1 MQKIMKIFAV
11 CILAAA
17 VNRAA
22 GIDLTFF
29 KIKPAYKI
37 YFGQRRSLDER
48 LYFLP
53 CADTVLVISVGK
65 TPVSGRGKTAV
76 KYMMRKARIKAQNEL
91 ETFISAKMSAENK
104 VVSKNG
110 NTTFFSSFSKDI
122 SREICSGSD
131 VSADIASGLS
141 ADRKSYCCIIG
152 KVFPKKII
160 SSSFLN

>member
-1 MQKIMKIFAV
+1 MKIFAV
-11 CILAAA
+11 CILAAV

-122 SREICSGSD
+122 SREISVWEIIG
-131 VSADIASGLS
+131 SGLS